1 MMGEQLKLCPF
12 CGSKVKI
19 DEDDFYM
26 FCCDNC
32 GAGVTFA
39 KVLSDGKAEDMT
51 KAESIEAWNRRISIE
66 T

>member
-1 MMGEQLKLCPF
+1 MGDCLLSARQMTE
-12 CGSKVKI
+12 S
-19 DEDDFYM
+19 DFYM

-39 KVLSDGKAEDMT
+39 KVLGDGTTEDMDRD
-51 KAESIEAWNRRISIE
+51 ESIEAWNRRISVE